1 MPSPFPGIDPY
12 LEGSLWREVYT
23 YLMTAIA
30 NDLNHHLP
38 ESYRATVEQA
48 TYIAAIS
55 AGTPDVSVLGD
66 GREPKLHQSPV
77 LAPVAAPVEVQLP
90 ELEEGIDRWLE
101 VRQVATNQVITVIE
115 ILSPTNKLDPR
126 AREHYERKR
135 NRVLAS
141 HTHLVEMDF
150 IRAGRPFP
158 ILHMPTSRYRIL
170 ISRSHT
176 RPSAQLYPFNLPQP
190 IPEIPIPLFIED
202 GEIPL
207 AVQNLL
213 HRIYDQGRYRLAI
226 DYQSSPPPPALSEA
240 EQLWMQQV
248 LKTHNIETP

>member
-1 MPSPFPGIDPY
+1 
-12 LEGSLWREVYT
+12 
-23 YLMTAIA
+23 
-30 NDLNHHLP
+30 
-38 ESYRATVEQA
+38 
-48 TYIAAIS
+48 
-55 AGTPDVSVLGD
+55 
-66 GREPKLHQSPV
+66 
-77 LAPVAAPVEVQLP
+77 VEVQLP